1 MFDAVLALR
10 AAVEAAIKS
19 LGAMTMATKLQEN
32 ETASET
38 EDNAAGNQ
46 DAEQSAQASEAS
58 RVAGSE
64 QAAAAE
70 GQLNETIMEASDSGN
85 NELAASSSQEKEPII
100 DDNIARILREAIA
113 PVVDRIEELTQRVE
127 AVESA
132 VKTRRRVSSFV
143 ASSSRKDENDDDLW
157 RRWVKASESERR
169 MLLHE
174 AQKLLAAPIPFDRD

>member
-1 MFDAVLALR
+1 
-10 AAVEAAIKS
+10 
-19 LGAMTMATKLQEN
+19 
-32 ETASET
+32 
-38 EDNAAGNQ
+38 
-46 DAEQSAQASEAS
+46 
-58 RVAGSE
+58 
-64 QAAAAE
+64 
-70 GQLNETIMEASDSGN
+70 MEASDSGN

-113 PVVDRIEELTQRVE
+113 PVVNRIEELTQRVE

-169 MLLHE
+169 MLLRE
-174 AQKLLAAPIPFDRD
+174 AQKLLAAPVPFDRD